1 MWVFDADADKPDKNG
16 SSKQHENDNKALLNL
31 LGVPTQN
38 PMPGTTI
45 WGKGFTMWQS
55 DIGSVVEADIGE
67 KERET
72 FRGKAD
78 TRYGH
83 AKGLKKN
90 TLHVG
95 ASLAFAWDQ
104 GTRSVNLERLCRA
117 ILDAD
122 NQVPLDETAA
132 P

>member
-1 MWVFDADADKPDKNG
+1 MAPIYVVFDADADKPDKNG
-16 SSKQHENDNKALLNL
+16 SWKKHENDNKALLSL
-31 LGVPTQN
+31 LGVPAQN
-38 PMPGTTI
+38 PMPSTTI
-45 WGKGFTMWQS
+45 WGKGFTMWRS

-67 KERET
+67 KDWET

-90 TLHVG
+90 TLHIG

-104 GTRSVNLERLCRA
+104 GKRSVNLERLCSE
-117 ILDAD
+117 ILNAD
-122 NQVPLDETAA
+122 NQVS
-132 P
+132 